1 MAIDMS
7 PLIGGDESQRQ
18 QQIHDKLERACRA
31 QRRTRLLQR
40 IFSSIRGFS
49 IFLMA
54 AVVVTLIV
62 WHWNEINSVAAQK
75 ISHVV
80 ATVQIRDDSPL
91 RQGALNYEK
100 EVEAAAGN

>member
-1 MAIDMS
+1 MAMHMS
-7 PLIGGDESQRQ
+7 PLIGDDESQRQ
-18 QQIHDKLERACRA
+18 QQIHDKLDRAGRV

-40 IFSSIRGFS
+40 IFSGIRSFS
-49 IFLMA
+49 IFLMVA
-54 AVVVTLIV
+54 AVLTLIV

-75 ISHVV
+75 ISHVA
-80 ATVQIRDDSPL
+80 ATVQTNNDSPL